1 MAKIPSTRLTKA
13 PEQYQR
19 NLFDLLF
26 DDLRRIINLLNS
38 TYLTDIENKTNT
50 LIKNSQSSNFFIF
63 QNCALRI

>member
-26 DDLRRIINLLNS
+26 DDLRRMINILNA
-38 TYLTDIENKTNT
+38 TYLTDIESKDARRNWFLNG
-50 LIKNSQSSNFFIF
+50 
-63 QNCALRI
+63 